1 MAPSFD
7 LAVSNL
13 LCAEENCIFDNND
26 DDDETV
32 VEEFVMAP
40 YYLRT
45 RWNRNPHR
53 GGGGDDGLPFM
64 SDECLIEMVEKET
77 HHLPV
82 DGYFMK
88 LQNGELDVGARKEAV
103 DWIQK
108 VSAHFS
114 FGSLCTYLAV
124 NYLDRFLSAYD
135 LPKGKAWTMQLL
147 AVACLSLAAKLEET
161 EVPLSLD
168 LQVGGSKFVFE
179 ARTIERMELL
189 VLTTLGWRMQAVTP
203 FSFIDHYLRKII
215 EDELSIKMLITRSI
229 HLLLNIIQGIDF
241 LEFKPSEIAAA
252 VAISV
257 SGEAQSVDPERAIP
271 LLIQQLQMERVLKCL
286 KLINDMFLIC
296 EGGTVKDSRVLITEP
311 RSPSGVLDVTCLSYK
326 SNDTAVGS
334 CANSSHH
341 NSPEA
346 TKRRRLNRPCEVEL

>member
-26 DDDETV
+26 GDDETV

-45 RWNRNPHR
+45 GRNRNYRR
-53 GGGGDDGLPFM
+53 GGGGEGLPFM
-64 SDECLIEMVEKET
+64 SDECLIEMVEKEAQ
-77 HHLPV
+77 HLPV
-82 DGYFMK
+82 DGYLVK

-103 DWIQK
+103 DWIEK
-108 VSAHFS
+108 VSVHFS
-114 FGSLCTYLAV
+114 FGPLCTYLAV

-147 AVACLSLAAKLEET
+147 AVACMSLAAKLEET

-203 FSFIDHYLRKII
+203 FSFIDHYLHRIH
-215 EDELSIKMLITRSI
+215 DDQLSIKMLIARSI

-257 SGEAQSVDPERAIP
+257 AGEAQSVDPERAIP
-271 LLIQQLQMERVLKCL
+271 LLIQQLQMERVMKCL
-286 KLINDMFLIC
+286 KLINDMLIC
-296 EGGTVKDSRVLITEP
+296 GGGSMKDSRVSMSEP

-341 NSPEA
+341 NSSEA